1 MDISKLNKI
10 QKVKLVMGADFWSND
25 TVDGSLYK
33 FVLSDGPVGLRQ
45 PLDKSNLEQKEVIKS
60 VAYPSTQV
68 LSQTW
73 NCDLAKLL
81 GKSIGNDCIE
91 QKVDIVLGP
100 GVNIKRLP
108 TNGRN
113 FEYYSE
119 DPYLAGTLAKKYI
132 EGVQEMHVGT
142 CIKHFC
148 CNNSEFS
155 RHWASME
162 VDERTL
168 HEIYLK
174 AFEIAMEAKPWTV
187 MCSYNLV
194 NGRRMSENNKL
205 YNVLRN
211 NFKFDG
217 LIMSDWDA
225 VKDSEASLNAG
236 LNLEMPYN
244 ENHHNLMMKKAQEN
258 ILNERKLDESAVK
271 VIELAEKCEKESK
284 LRKMDMSIN
293 ERRNV
298 ALKIAEEGIVLLK
311 NENNVLPLKP
321 EKKIFI
327 TGDPASRYYCGGG
340 SSQVCP
346 ELPFISLEEA
356 LKAECDDVQY
366 YESIWEKLGH
376 LAHVGNAKKALE
388 YSAQAEYTILAV
400 GDSANL
406 EFECADREG
415 IKLSKE
421 EEILI
426 NDFAKVAKHLIIVV
440 EAGSAI
446 DMSSWIDKVEA
457 VVYMGYGGELGHKAL
472 ANILVGKI
480 NPSGRLSETF
490 PLKLEDSPAMK
501 SYHDSSVMKYDEGLN
516 IGYRYYETYNVPVL
530 FPFGYG
536 LSYSKFEYS
545 NLKIEQIKD
554 VYKVSFDIEN
564 ETEID
569 GAEVCQLYIREV
581 VKEVYRPDYELKGYE
596 KIFIKAHEKKE
607 VIIELKRKDFSYYS
621 TYYDE
626 YHVKPGA
633 FDILIGKNS
642 HDIIL
647 KERIIVDQT
656 KK

>member
-25 TVDGSLYK
+25 TADGSLYK

-45 PLDKSNLEQKEVIKS
+45 PLDKSNPEQKEVIKS
-60 VAYPSTQV
+60 VAYPSAQV

-311 NENNVLPLKP
+311 NENNVLPLKH
-321 EKKIFI
+321 EKKIFV
-327 TGDPASRYYCGGG
+327 TGDPTSRYYCGGG

-647 KERIIVDQT
+647 KERIIVD
-656 KK
+656 

>member
-25 TVDGSLYK
+25 TADGSLYK

-45 PLDKSNLEQKEVIKS
+45 PLDKSNPEQKEVIKS
-60 VAYPSTQV
+60 VAYPSAQV

-258 ILNERKLDESAVK
+258 ILDERKLDESAVK

-311 NENNVLPLKP
+311 NENNVLPLKH
-321 EKKIFI
+321 EKKIFV

-516 IGYRYYETYNVPVL
+516 IGYRYYETFNVPVL

-596 KIFIKAHEKKE
+596 KIFIKAHEKKK
-607 VIIELKRKDFSYYS
+607 VIIELKRKDFAYYS

-647 KERIIVDQT
+647 KERIIVD
-656 KK
+656 

>member
-25 TVDGSLYK
+25 TADGSLYK

-45 PLDKSNLEQKEVIKS
+45 PLDKSNPEQKEVIKS
-60 VAYPSTQV
+60 VAYPSAQV

-311 NENNVLPLKP
+311 NENNVLPLKH
-321 EKKIFI
+321 EKKIFV
-327 TGDPASRYYCGGG
+327 TGDPTSRYYCGGG

-415 IKLSKE
+415 TKLSKE

-516 IGYRYYETYNVPVL
+516 IGYRYYETFNVPVL

-596 KIFIKAHEKKE
+596 KIFIKAHEKKK
-607 VIIELKRKDFSYYS
+607 VIIELKRKDFAYYS

-647 KERIIVDQT
+647 KERIIVD
-656 KK
+656 

>member
-10 QKVKLVMGADFWSND
+10 QKVKLVMGSDFWSND
-25 TVDGSLYK
+25 TADGSLYK

-45 PLDKSNLEQKEVIKS
+45 PLDKSNPEQKEVIKS
-60 VAYPSTQV
+60 VAYPSAQV

-258 ILNERKLDESAVK
+258 ILDERKLDESAVK

-311 NENNVLPLKP
+311 NENNVLPLKH
-321 EKKIFI
+321 EKKIFV
-327 TGDPASRYYCGGG
+327 TGDPTSRYYCGGG

-516 IGYRYYETYNVPVL
+516 IGYRYYETFNVPVL

-581 VKEVYRPDYELKGYE
+581 VKEVYRPDYELKKYE

-647 KERIIVDQT
+647 KERIIVD
-656 KK
+656 

>member
-25 TVDGSLYK
+25 TADGSLYK

-45 PLDKSNLEQKEVIKS
+45 PLDKSNPEQKEVIKS
-60 VAYPSTQV
+60 VAYPSAQV

-327 TGDPASRYYCGGG
+327 TGDPTSRYYCGGG

-596 KIFIKAHEKKE
+596 KIFIKAHEKKK
-607 VIIELKRKDFSYYS
+607 VIIELKRKDFAYYS

-647 KERIIVDQT
+647 KERIIVD
-656 KK
+656 

>member
-25 TVDGSLYK
+25 TADGSLYK

-45 PLDKSNLEQKEVIKS
+45 PLDKSNPEQKEVIKS
-60 VAYPSTQV
+60 VAYPSAQV

-258 ILNERKLDESAVK
+258 ILDERKLDESAVK

-311 NENNVLPLKP
+311 NENNVLPLKH
-321 EKKIFI
+321 EKKIFV
-327 TGDPASRYYCGGG
+327 TGDPTSRYYCGGG

-516 IGYRYYETYNVPVL
+516 IGYRYYETFNVPVL

-647 KERIIVDQT
+647 KERIIVD
-656 KK
+656 

>member
-25 TVDGSLYK
+25 TADGSLYK

-45 PLDKSNLEQKEVIKS
+45 PLDKSNPEQKEVIKS

-174 AFEIAMEAKPWTV
+174 PFEIAMEAKPWTV

-327 TGDPASRYYCGGG
+327 TGDPTSRYYCGGG

-366 YESIWEKLGH
+366 YESILEKLGH
-376 LAHVGNAKKALE
+376 LAHVGNTKKALE

-647 KERIIVDQT
+647 KERIIVD
-656 KK
+656 

>member
-25 TVDGSLYK
+25 TADGSLYK

-45 PLDKSNLEQKEVIKS
+45 PLDKSNPEQKEVIKS
-60 VAYPSTQV
+60 VAYPSAQV

-258 ILNERKLDESAVK
+258 ILDERKLDESAVK

-327 TGDPASRYYCGGG
+327 TGDPTSRYYCGGG

-647 KERIIVDQT
+647 KERIIVD
-656 KK
+656 

>member
-25 TVDGSLYK
+25 IADGSLYK

-45 PLDKSNLEQKEVIKS
+45 PLDKSNPEQKEVIKS

-258 ILNERKLDESAVK
+258 ILDERKLDESAVK

-327 TGDPASRYYCGGG
+327 TGDPTSRYYCGGG

-516 IGYRYYETYNVPVL
+516 IGYRYYETFNVPVL

-596 KIFIKAHEKKE
+596 KIFIKAHEKKK
-607 VIIELKRKDFSYYS
+607 VIIELKRKDFAYYS

-647 KERIIVDQT
+647 KERIIVD
-656 KK
+656 

>member
-25 TVDGSLYK
+25 TADGSLYK

-45 PLDKSNLEQKEVIKS
+45 PLDKSNPEQKEVIKS
-60 VAYPSTQV
+60 VAYPSAQV

-258 ILNERKLDESAVK
+258 ILDERKLDESAVK

-311 NENNVLPLKP
+311 NENNVLPLKH
-321 EKKIFI
+321 EKKIFV
-327 TGDPASRYYCGGG
+327 TGDPTSRYYCGGG

-516 IGYRYYETYNVPVL
+516 IGYRYYETFNVPVL

-581 VKEVYRPDYELKGYE
+581 VKEVYRPDYELKKYE

-647 KERIIVDQT
+647 KERIIVD
-656 KK
+656 

>member
-25 TVDGSLYK
+25 TADGSLYK

-45 PLDKSNLEQKEVIKS
+45 PLDKSNPEQKEVIKS

-174 AFEIAMEAKPWTV
+174 PFEIAMEAKPWTV

-327 TGDPASRYYCGGG
+327 TGDPTSRYYCGGG

-366 YESIWEKLGH
+366 YESILEKLGH

-457 VVYMGYGGELGHKAL
+457 VFYMGYGGELGHKAL

-596 KIFIKAHEKKE
+596 KIFIKAHEKKK
-607 VIIELKRKDFSYYS
+607 VIIELKRKDFAYYS

-647 KERIIVDQT
+647 KERIIVD
-656 KK
+656 

>member
-25 TVDGSLYK
+25 TADGSLYK

-45 PLDKSNLEQKEVIKS
+45 PLDKSNPEQKEVIKS
-60 VAYPSTQV
+60 VAYPSAQV

-174 AFEIAMEAKPWTV
+174 PFEIAMEAKPWTV

-258 ILNERKLDESAVK
+258 ILNERKLDESTVK

-284 LRKMDMSIN
+284 LRKMDMFIN

-327 TGDPASRYYCGGG
+327 TGDPTSRYYCGGG

-596 KIFIKAHEKKE
+596 KIFIKAHEKKK
-607 VIIELKRKDFSYYS
+607 VIIELKRKDFAYYS

-647 KERIIVDQT
+647 KERIIVD
-656 KK
+656 

>member
-25 TVDGSLYK
+25 TADGSLYK

-45 PLDKSNLEQKEVIKS
+45 PLDKSNPEQKEVIKS
-60 VAYPSTQV
+60 VAYPSAQV

-327 TGDPASRYYCGGG
+327 TGDPTSRYYCGGG

-388 YSAQAEYTILAV
+388 YSSQAEYTILAV

-516 IGYRYYETYNVPVL
+516 IGYRYYETFNVPVL

-596 KIFIKAHEKKE
+596 KIFIKAHEKKK
-607 VIIELKRKDFSYYS
+607 VIIELKRKDFAYYS

-647 KERIIVDQT
+647 KERIIVD
-656 KK
+656 

>member
-25 TVDGSLYK
+25 TADGSLYK

-45 PLDKSNLEQKEVIKS
+45 PLDKSNPEQKEVIKS
-60 VAYPSTQV
+60 VAYPSAQV

-340 SSQVCP
+340 SSQVFP

>member
-25 TVDGSLYK
+25 TADGSLYK

-45 PLDKSNLEQKEVIKS
+45 PLDKSNPEQKEVIKS

-258 ILNERKLDESAVK
+258 ILDERKLDESAVK

-311 NENNVLPLKP
+311 NENNVLPLKH
-321 EKKIFI
+321 EKKIFV
-327 TGDPASRYYCGGG
+327 TGDPTSRYYCGGG

-516 IGYRYYETYNVPVL
+516 IGYRYYETFNVPVL
-530 FPFGYG
+530 FSFGYG

-596 KIFIKAHEKKE
+596 KIFIKAHEKKK
-607 VIIELKRKDFSYYS
+607 VIIELKRKDFAYYS

-647 KERIIVDQT
+647 KERIIVD
-656 KK
+656 

>member
-25 TVDGSLYK
+25 TADGSLYK

-45 PLDKSNLEQKEVIKS
+45 PLDKSNPEQKEVIKS
-60 VAYPSTQV
+60 VAYPSAQV

-327 TGDPASRYYCGGG
+327 TGDPTSRYYCGGG

-516 IGYRYYETYNVPVL
+516 IGYRYYETFNVPVL

-596 KIFIKAHEKKE
+596 KIFIKAHEKKK
-607 VIIELKRKDFSYYS
+607 VIIELKRKDFAYYS
-621 TYYDE
+621 IYYDE

-647 KERIIVDQT
+647 KERIIVD
-656 KK
+656 

>member
-25 TVDGSLYK
+25 TADGSLYK

-45 PLDKSNLEQKEVIKS
+45 PLDKSNPEQKEVIKS
-60 VAYPSTQV
+60 VAYPSAQV

-258 ILNERKLDESAVK
+258 ILDERKLDESAVK

-311 NENNVLPLKP
+311 NENNVLPLKH
-321 EKKIFI
+321 EKKIFV
-327 TGDPASRYYCGGG
+327 TGDPTSRYYCGGG

-516 IGYRYYETYNVPVL
+516 IGYRYYETFNVPVL

-581 VKEVYRPDYELKGYE
+581 VKEVYRPDYELKKYG

-647 KERIIVDQT
+647 KERIIVD
-656 KK
+656 

>member
-25 TVDGSLYK
+25 TADGSLYK

-45 PLDKSNLEQKEVIKS
+45 PLDKSNPEQKEVIKS

-406 EFECADREG
+406 EFECADREE

-457 VVYMGYGGELGHKAL
+457 VVYMGYGGELSHKAL

-501 SYHDSSVMKYDEGLN
+501 SYHDSFVMKYDEGLN
-516 IGYRYYETYNVPVL
+516 IGYRYYETFNVPVL

-596 KIFIKAHEKKE
+596 KIFIKAHEKKK
-607 VIIELKRKDFSYYS
+607 VIIELKRKDFAYYS

-647 KERIIVDQT
+647 KERIIVD
-656 KK
+656 

>member
-25 TVDGSLYK
+25 TADGSLYK

-45 PLDKSNLEQKEVIKS
+45 PLDKSNPEQKEVIKS
-60 VAYPSTQV
+60 VAYPSAQV

-311 NENNVLPLKP
+311 NENNVLPLKH
-321 EKKIFI
+321 EKKIFV
-327 TGDPASRYYCGGG
+327 TGDPTSRYYCGGG

-581 VKEVYRPDYELKGYE
+581 VKEVYRPDYELKGFE

-647 KERIIVDQT
+647 KERIIVD
-656 KK
+656 

>member
-25 TVDGSLYK
+25 TADGSLYK

-45 PLDKSNLEQKEVIKS
+45 PLDKSNPEQKEVIKS

-327 TGDPASRYYCGGG
+327 TGDPTSRYYCGGG

-406 EFECADREG
+406 EFECADREE

-472 ANILVGKI
+472 AYILVGKI

-596 KIFIKAHEKKE
+596 KIFIKAHEKKK
-607 VIIELKRKDFSYYS
+607 VIIELKRKDFAYYS

-647 KERIIVDQT
+647 KERIIVD
-656 KK
+656 

>member
-25 TVDGSLYK
+25 TADGSLYK

-45 PLDKSNLEQKEVIKS
+45 PLDKSNPEQKEVIKS

-327 TGDPASRYYCGGG
+327 TGDPTSRYYCGGG

-356 LKAECDDVQY
+356 LKAECYDVQY

-647 KERIIVDQT
+647 KERIIVD
-656 KK
+656 

>member
-25 TVDGSLYK
+25 TADGSLYK

-45 PLDKSNLEQKEVIKS
+45 PLDKSNPEQKEVIKS
-60 VAYPSTQV
+60 VAYPSAQV

-258 ILNERKLDESAVK
+258 ILDERKLDESAVK

-311 NENNVLPLKP
+311 NENNVLPLKH
-321 EKKIFI
+321 EKKIFV
-327 TGDPASRYYCGGG
+327 TGDPTSRYYCGGG

-516 IGYRYYETYNVPVL
+516 IGYRYYETFNVPVL

-596 KIFIKAHEKKE
+596 KIFIKAHEKKK
-607 VIIELKRKDFSYYS
+607 VIIELKRKDFAYYS

-647 KERIIVDQT
+647 KERIIVD
-656 KK
+656 

>member
-25 TVDGSLYK
+25 TADGSLYK

-45 PLDKSNLEQKEVIKS
+45 PLDKSNPEQKEVIKS

-581 VKEVYRPDYELKGYE
+581 VKEVYRPNYELKGYE

-633 FDILIGKNS
+633 FDILIGENS

-647 KERIIVDQT
+647 KERIIVD
-656 KK
+656 

>member
-25 TVDGSLYK
+25 TADGSLYK

-45 PLDKSNLEQKEVIKS
+45 PLDKSNPEQKEVIKS

-258 ILNERKLDESAVK
+258 ILDERKLDESAVK

-298 ALKIAEEGIVLLK
+298 ALKIVEEGIVLLK
-311 NENNVLPLKP
+311 NENNVLPLKH

-356 LKAECDDVQY
+356 LKAKCDDVQY

-596 KIFIKAHEKKE
+596 KIFIKAHEKKK
-607 VIIELKRKDFSYYS
+607 VIIELKRKDFAYYS

-647 KERIIVDQT
+647 KERIIVD
-656 KK
+656 

>member
-25 TVDGSLYK
+25 TADGSLYK

-45 PLDKSNLEQKEVIKS
+45 PLDKSNPEQKEVIKS
-60 VAYPSTQV
+60 VAYPSAQV

-311 NENNVLPLKP
+311 NENNVLPLKH
-321 EKKIFI
+321 EKKIFV
-327 TGDPASRYYCGGG
+327 TGDPTSRYYCGGG

-516 IGYRYYETYNVPVL
+516 IGYRYYETFNVPVL

-581 VKEVYRPDYELKGYE
+581 VKEVYRPDYELKEYE

-607 VIIELKRKDFSYYS
+607 VIIELKRKDFAYYS

-647 KERIIVDQT
+647 KERIIVD
-656 KK
+656 

>member
-25 TVDGSLYK
+25 TADGSLYK

-45 PLDKSNLEQKEVIKS
+45 PLDKSNPEQKEVIKS

-174 AFEIAMEAKPWTV
+174 PFEIAMEAKPWTV

-258 ILNERKLDESAVK
+258 ILDERKLDESAVK

-327 TGDPASRYYCGGG
+327 TGDPTSRYYCGGG

-415 IKLSKE
+415 IKLSK

-516 IGYRYYETYNVPVL
+516 IGYRYYETFNVPVL

-596 KIFIKAHEKKE
+596 KIFIKAHEKKK
-607 VIIELKRKDFSYYS
+607 VIIELKRKDFAYYS

-647 KERIIVDQT
+647 KERIIVD
-656 KK
+656 

>member
-25 TVDGSLYK
+25 TADGSLYK

-45 PLDKSNLEQKEVIKS
+45 PLDKSNPEQKEVIKS
-60 VAYPSTQV
+60 VAYPSAQV

-174 AFEIAMEAKPWTV
+174 PFEIAMEAKPWTV

-258 ILNERKLDESAVK
+258 ILDERKLDESAVK

-327 TGDPASRYYCGGG
+327 TGDPTSRYYCGGG

-530 FPFGYG
+530 FSFGYG

-596 KIFIKAHEKKE
+596 KIFIKAHEKKK
-607 VIIELKRKDFSYYS
+607 VIIELKRKDFAYYS

-647 KERIIVDQT
+647 KERIIVD
-656 KK
+656 

>member
-25 TVDGSLYK
+25 TADGSLYK

-45 PLDKSNLEQKEVIKS
+45 PLDKSNPEQKEVIKS

-258 ILNERKLDESAVK
+258 ILDERKLDESAVK

-327 TGDPASRYYCGGG
+327 TGDLTSRYYCGGG

-596 KIFIKAHEKKE
+596 KIFIKAHEKKK
-607 VIIELKRKDFSYYS
+607 VIIELKRKDFAYYS

-647 KERIIVDQT
+647 KERIIVD
-656 KK
+656 

>member
-25 TVDGSLYK
+25 TADGSLYK

-45 PLDKSNLEQKEVIKS
+45 PLDKSNPEQKEVIKS
-60 VAYPSTQV
+60 VAYPSAQV

-327 TGDPASRYYCGGG
+327 TGDPTSRYYCGGG

-516 IGYRYYETYNVPVL
+516 IGYRYYETFNVPVL

-596 KIFIKAHEKKE
+596 KIFIKAHEKKK
-607 VIIELKRKDFSYYS
+607 VIIELKRKDFAYYS

-647 KERIIVDQT
+647 KERIIVD
-656 KK
+656 

>member
-25 TVDGSLYK
+25 TADGSLYK

-45 PLDKSNLEQKEVIKS
+45 PLDKSNPEQKEVIKS

-119 DPYLAGTLAKKYI
+119 DPYLAGTLAKKNI

-647 KERIIVDQT
+647 KERIIVD
-656 KK
+656 

>member
-25 TVDGSLYK
+25 TADGSLYK

-45 PLDKSNLEQKEVIKS
+45 PLDKSNPEQKEVIKS
-60 VAYPSTQV
+60 VAYPSAQV

-100 GVNIKRLP
+100 GVNIKRLS

-258 ILNERKLDESAVK
+258 ILDERKLDESAVK

-327 TGDPASRYYCGGG
+327 TGDPTSRYYCGGG

-647 KERIIVDQT
+647 KERIIVD
-656 KK
+656 

>member
-25 TVDGSLYK
+25 TADGSLYK

-45 PLDKSNLEQKEVIKS
+45 PLDKSNPEQKEVIKS

-100 GVNIKRLP
+100 GVNIKRLQ

-327 TGDPASRYYCGGG
+327 TGDPTSRYYCGGG

-596 KIFIKAHEKKE
+596 KIFIKAHEKKK
-607 VIIELKRKDFSYYS
+607 VIIELKRKDFAYYS

-647 KERIIVDQT
+647 KERIIVD
-656 KK
+656 

>member
-25 TVDGSLYK
+25 TADGSLYK

-45 PLDKSNLEQKEVIKS
+45 PLDKSNPEQKEVIKS
-60 VAYPSTQV
+60 VAYPSAQV

-327 TGDPASRYYCGGG
+327 TGDPTSRYYCGGG

-388 YSAQAEYTILAV
+388 YSSQAEYTILAV

-501 SYHDSSVMKYDEGLN
+501 SYHNSSVMKYDEGLN
-516 IGYRYYETYNVPVL
+516 IGYRYYETFNVPVL

-596 KIFIKAHEKKE
+596 KIFIKAHEKKK
-607 VIIELKRKDFSYYS
+607 VIIELKRKDFAYYS

-647 KERIIVDQT
+647 KERIIVD
-656 KK
+656 

>member
-25 TVDGSLYK
+25 TADGSLYK

-45 PLDKSNLEQKEVIKS
+45 PLDKSNPEQKEVIKS

-174 AFEIAMEAKPWTV
+174 PFEIAMEAKPWTV

-311 NENNVLPLKP
+311 NENNVLPLKH
-321 EKKIFI
+321 EKKIFV
-327 TGDPASRYYCGGG
+327 TGDPTSRYYCGGG

-516 IGYRYYETYNVPVL
+516 IGYRYYETFNVPVL

-596 KIFIKAHEKKE
+596 KIFIKAHEKKK
-607 VIIELKRKDFSYYS
+607 VIIELKRKDFAYYS

-626 YHVKPGA
+626 YHIKPGA

-647 KERIIVDQT
+647 KERIIVD
-656 KK
+656 

>member
-25 TVDGSLYK
+25 TADGSLYK

-45 PLDKSNLEQKEVIKS
+45 PLDKSNPEQKEVIKS

-168 HEIYLK
+168 YEIYLK

-258 ILNERKLDESAVK
+258 ILDERKLDESAVK

-327 TGDPASRYYCGGG
+327 TGDPTSRYYCGGG

-388 YSAQAEYTILAV
+388 YSAQAEYEYTILAV

-516 IGYRYYETYNVPVL
+516 IGYRYYETFNVPVL

-596 KIFIKAHEKKE
+596 KIFIKAHEKKK
-607 VIIELKRKDFSYYS
+607 VIIELKRKDFAYYS

-647 KERIIVDQT
+647 KERIIVD
-656 KK
+656 

>member
-25 TVDGSLYK
+25 TADGSLYK

-45 PLDKSNLEQKEVIKS
+45 PLDKSNPEQKEVIKS

-258 ILNERKLDESAVK
+258 ILDERKLDESAVK

-516 IGYRYYETYNVPVL
+516 IGYRYYETFNVPVL

-581 VKEVYRPDYELKGYE
+581 VKEVYTPDYELKGYE

-647 KERIIVDQT
+647 KERIIVD
-656 KK
+656 

>member
-25 TVDGSLYK
+25 TADGSLYK

-45 PLDKSNLEQKEVIKS
+45 PLDKSNPEQKEVIKS

-327 TGDPASRYYCGGG
+327 TGDPTSRYYCGGG

-426 NDFAKVAKHLIIVV
+426 NDFAEVAKHLIIVV

-516 IGYRYYETYNVPVL
+516 IGYRYYETFNVPVL

-596 KIFIKAHEKKE
+596 KIFIKAHEKKK
-607 VIIELKRKDFSYYS
+607 VIIELKRKDFAYYS

-647 KERIIVDQT
+647 KERIIVD
-656 KK
+656 

>member
-25 TVDGSLYK
+25 TADGSLYK

-45 PLDKSNLEQKEVIKS
+45 PLDKSNPEQKEVIKS
-60 VAYPSTQV
+60 VAYPSAQV

-174 AFEIAMEAKPWTV
+174 PFEIAMEAKPWTV

-327 TGDPASRYYCGGG
+327 TGDPTSRYYCGGG

-596 KIFIKAHEKKE
+596 KIFIKAHEKKK
-607 VIIELKRKDFSYYS
+607 VIIELKRKDFAYYS

-626 YHVKPGA
+626 YHVKPGP

-647 KERIIVDQT
+647 KERIIVD
-656 KK
+656 

>member
-25 TVDGSLYK
+25 TADGSLYK

-45 PLDKSNLEQKEVIKS
+45 PLDKSNPEQKEVIKS

-327 TGDPASRYYCGGG
+327 TGDPTSRYYCGGG

-426 NDFAKVAKHLIIVV
+426 NDFVKVAKHLIIVV

-596 KIFIKAHEKKE
+596 KIFIKAHEKKK
-607 VIIELKRKDFSYYS
+607 VIIELKRKDFAYYS

-647 KERIIVDQT
+647 KERIIVD
-656 KK
+656 